1 MSKVLNLFSSEST
14 ARNSNYIRT
23 LSIKNNEHINFEN
36 IEQSLVNWKM
46 PKVPTKEIYSKDSFK
61 LLSDYHIKTIEKTI
75 SVASTVE
82 NLQLITHKDIEPIK
96 NIGKYHYLH
105 IGLVQVSART
115 LTRNGLNTSTLI
127 CLRDYRHHKFSDSL
141 LGLVESSLNEG
152 PVFFN
157 SFPNF
162 SVSLTDP
169 GY

>member
-1 MSKVLNLFSSEST
+1 
-14 ARNSNYIRT
+14 
-23 LSIKNNEHINFEN
+23 
-36 IEQSLVNWKM
+36 M
-46 PKVPTKEIYSKDSFK
+46 PKVPTKEIYSKGSFK

-75 SVASTVE
+75 SVTSTAE
-82 NLQLITHKDIEPIK
+82 NLQLITQKDIEPIK

-115 LTRNGLNTSTLI
+115 LTRNGLNTSILI
-127 CLRDYRHHKFSDSL
+127 CLRDCRHHKFSDSL

-162 SVSLTDP
+162 SVSVDTLF
-169 GY
+169 